1 MSRPPNANLLVHSLS
16 SYDHGPV
23 VRMLVVSFSVHV
35 LLLALGLGL
44 RISTAH
50 ERPLA
55 SYEVTLVSMSAVSPP
70 AERRPEVPV
79 TPVTRPPVP
88 AEPVLIPPKVEPAPI
103 RPAAPVMPALQP
115 KQRMQ
120 AVPVPKRQQ
129 SAREREPVKVDPSL
143 PPPRRSVPTPKEP
156 ASASVLSEPPA
167 RKQQVEEQLKSAL
180 GEIEQPPKAPDL
192 RSHRPVE
199 RRAPS
204 PETPPRD
211 LNVQK
216 ALKTLPEVPDLSTP
230 AAPEPKSKREVT
242 TKSRI
247 AEDVAKQLSELE
259 RPTPEE
265 ESSKDL
271 TVASKSP
278 SLRKPLTNIKVP
290 GAGTGLN
297 KYLAVMKAKITRRW
311 VPPRV
316 GLRDPSLQVVVQ
328 FRLHRDGH
336 VTDVAIK
343 RSSGNEYYDDAGK
356 RAVQAADPLPS
367 FPAHMDEKVL
377 DVHFSFTVGNGAG

>member
-1 MSRPPNANLLVHSLS
+1 MGRHPNANLLMLSRS

-44 RISTAH
+44 TISTAQ
-50 ERPLA
+50 ESPLA
-55 SYEVTLVSMSAVSPP
+55 SYEVTLVSMSVVSPP
-70 AERRPEVPV
+70 AESAPEVPV
-79 TPVTRPPVP
+79 TPVTRPPMP
-88 AEPVLIPPKVEPAPI
+88 AEPELIPPKVEPAPI
-103 RPAAPVMPALQP
+103 RPAAPVVPALQP

-120 AVPVPKRQQ
+120 AVSVPKRRQ
-129 SAREREPVKVDPSL
+129 SPRERDPVKV
-143 PPPRRSVPTPKEP
+143 EP
-156 ASASVLSEPPA
+156 M
-167 RKQQVEEQLKSAL
+167 KSAL
-180 GEIEQPPKAPDL
+180 GEIEQPPVAPDL

-204 PETPPRD
+204 PQTAPRD
-211 LNVQK
+211 RNVQK
-216 ALKTLPEVPDLSTP
+216 VLKTLPEVPDLSSP
-230 AAPEPKSKREVT
+230 PVSEPKSEPEVT

-247 AEDVAKQLSELE
+247 AEDVAKQLSELQ

-278 SLRKPLTNIKVP
+278 SLRKPLTNFKVP

-297 KYLAVMKAKITRRW
+297 KYLAVVQAKISRRW
-311 VPPRV
+311 VAPPV
-316 GLRDPSLQVVVQ
+316 DLRDRSLQVVVQ
-328 FRLHRDGH
+328 FRLHRDGR
-336 VTDVAIK
+336 VTDVAIE
-343 RSSGNEYYDDAGK
+343 RSSGNGYYDDAGK

-367 FPAHMDEKVL
+367 FPAHMEEKVL
-377 DVHFSFTVGNGAG
+377 DAHFSFTVGNGAG